1 MDERRKAE
9 TEALKEGLVFV
20 IDDDADVL
28 TALGS
33 LLRAVGYDV
42 CGRSGVEGFAETGL
56 PERPCCLL
64 LDIHL
69 RGASGLDFQRSLIE
83 RRVAI
88 PVVLLTGAGTIP
100 MSVRGMKAGAIDFLS
115 KPLRAE
121 AVLGAVAEALDID
134 RRRRQ
139 GRSFEREVRD
149 GFGTLS
155 PREREVMGYVAA
167 GLMNKQI
174 AGQLGLSEITVKI
187 HRGNV
192 MRKMRAQSLPDL
204 VLMAELLEVRAAT
217 GRFGAK
223 GGDLREAFEPNMLPR
238 RTLG

>member
-1 MDERRKAE
+1 MADKTAGRNVAKLALQKPEDAATQKRTGSASVAGRPSLRSVSMDERRKAE

-33 LLRAVGYDV
+33 LLRAVGCQV

-69 RGASGLDFQRSLIE
+69 RCSSGLDFQRSLTE

-115 KPLRAE
+115 KPLRA
-121 AVLGAVAEALDID
+121 
-134 RRRRQ
+134 
-139 GRSFEREVRD
+139 
-149 GFGTLS
+149 
-155 PREREVMGYVAA
+155 
-167 GLMNKQI
+167 
-174 AGQLGLSEITVKI
+174 
-187 HRGNV
+187 
-192 MRKMRAQSLPDL
+192 
-204 VLMAELLEVRAAT
+204 
-217 GRFGAK
+217 
-223 GGDLREAFEPNMLPR
+223 
-238 RTLG
+238 